1 MYGSI
6 NLYLTMN
13 RNIIIVLGLCFCAL
27 FFAFQSFDDLK
38 VDFGA
43 DIARVRVKKKSKA
56 EETARYQSEA
66 LAESN
71 KVTVSF
77 ELLRDYVIAFIIL
90 IMILIFLYFTKFHN
104 LLFNKLFYAIC
115 AFIIVSGILDR
126 LKHVDVQI
134 SNNIL
139 VAMALFALILGF
151 GLYVD
156 HVSDNKENNPLP
168 FQMDLF
174 HLNVIIIFIICA
186 FFNSEMLYWFKLFTH

>member
-1 MYGSI
+1 
-6 NLYLTMN
+6 MN

-43 DIARVRVKKKSKA
+43 DIARVRVKKRSKA

-77 ELLRDYVIAFIIL
+77 ELLRDYVIAFIVL

-104 LLFNKLFYAIC
+104 LLFNRLFYAIC